1 MMGKLVRGAH
11 ILRVIF
17 LLLFLVTRTSSDFQ
31 KDVLEEHNKFRDVHG
46 IPSLK
51 IDEELTKKAATL
63 AKKASSTGNLTKPQ
77 PGENTYM
84 VCTSYNRAVTAKEA
98 VEAWYD
104 EVCNDLFSFEYPN
117 DDNAH
122 AFTQAMWKDS
132 MRIGVARSTA
142 TDVGSDGLKCTFIIA
157 LYRPPG
163 NIELTGSQ
171 DKDELFKEN
180 VFKGNFNYSY
190 CDKFNTDDSR
200 RRHTIAEE
208 NKEGKT
214 KAEKEEVAAQVN
226 DGSGLETRY
235 IDDDDKDDDCN
246 ILHRMY
252 RPPYSLLCRE
262 ETST

>member
-1 MMGKLVRGAH
+1 MIEL
-11 ILRVIF
+11 LRSLSF
-17 LLLFLVTRTSSDFQ
+17 LLVLWSFSLYYCVDFQ
-31 KDVLEEHNKFRDVHG
+31 KDVLDEHNKFREVHG

-51 IDEELTKKAATL
+51 VDDTLTKKAEEL
-63 AKKASSTGNLTKPQ
+63 AKKASASGNLTKPQ

-104 EVCNDLFSFEYPN
+104 EVCNDGFSFEYPN

-132 MRIGVARSTA
+132 LRLGVAKSTA
-142 TDVGSDGLKCTFIIA
+142 SDVGSDGLKCTFIIA

-171 DKDELFKEN
+171 DRDELFKEN

-190 CDKFNTDDSR
+190 CDKFNNDSK
-200 RRHTIAEE
+200 RRHI
-208 NKEGKT
+208 
-214 KAEKEEVAAQVN
+214 
-226 DGSGLETRY
+226 
-235 IDDDDKDDDCN
+235 I
-246 ILHRMY
+246 
-252 RPPYSLLCRE
+252 E
-262 ETST
+262 ETAKPQPKET